1 MIVTV
6 CMENGVEFDSWIFL
20 PHFCSCLCEN
30 EITDWW
36 GWWLL
41 SNAPSGLLQWVT
53 VQCCTSPCS
62 LLTFPH
68 CNKTHKEFPED
79 RSAGP
84 ICNLLAC
91 PASELRISPPR
102 GPASYY
108 WQGGKLQR
116 WEGKWFT
123 FTWESGPSSAQW
135 TLLCPIWRFWT
146 KIYIYSECG
155 SCDSH
160 PRIGG
165 IFQ

>member
-1 MIVTV
+1 
-6 CMENGVEFDSWIFL
+6 MEWNLIPGYYYHIFVQ
-20 PHFCSCLCEN
+20 SCLCEN
-30 EITDWW
+30 EDRS
-36 GWWLL
+36 LL

-102 GPASYY
+102 GPASSY

-155 SCDSH
+155 SCDS
-160 PRIGG
+160 PIALLGTNC
-165 IFQ
+165 FA

>member
-1 MIVTV
+1 MPPVQIAQTYRT
-6 CMENGVEFDSWIFL
+6 
-20 PHFCSCLCEN
+20 HRT
-30 EITDWW
+30 ITLLFVR
-36 GWWLL
+36 LL
-41 SNAPSGLLQWVT
+41 SNAPSGLLQRVT

-108 WQGGKLQR
+108 WQGGKLQLER
-116 WEGKWFT
+116 
-123 FTWESGPSSAQW
+123 ESGLHLHGKVVHHQPSEPCCAQYGDFEQ
-135 TLLCPIWRFWT
+135 RFT
-146 KIYIYSECG
+146 SIQSVALVTVTRGSEESSNSSLRDQLFC
-155 SCDSH
+155 
-160 PRIGG
+160 IM
-165 IFQ
+165 Q